1 MEKAADFIELAEL
14 IESAK
19 SVESKTDFEKRLF
32 IHDSKHYTNHFIVGS
47 AEEVDE
53 IAYKILLEEK
63 EYNKYSFTKLDEIED
78 NITQEYI
85 DNCPYEDVKGELM
98 TKRIRNLNN
107 IKETKNHNL
116 VVDAF
121 NLIEKQ
127 ENKSGAYNLLS
138 DFNIEVELKR
148 FNN

>member
-1 MEKAADFIELAEL
+1 
-14 IESAK
+14 
-19 SVESKTDFEKRLF
+19 
-32 IHDSKHYTNHFIVGS
+32 
-47 AEEVDE
+47 
-53 IAYKILLEEK
+53 
-63 EYNKYSFTKLDEIED
+63 
-78 NITQEYI
+78 
-85 DNCPYEDVKGELM
+85 M